1 MKRSIYS
8 LFILLLF
15 AAGCRSD
22 EKKEQSKLAED
33 SSSTINLDTIYP
45 NTAAGKVVQEHIKA
59 SMGNGEDAEARY
71 QQSLGLLRKE
81 PGAGEALYSTYLKVP
96 EQNYFLRT
104 LLVEGLK
111 ELHAPDA
118 LRYLSEIAN
127 QKIPP
132 NRVPESAEINTR
144 QDEVVIRVTAV
155 EGISALAADSVE
167 AAEKELTGLIAHE
180 DLTVRQ
186 MAVRGYLNSKFG
198 NAKEKIEML
207 RRRLPQQEHW
217 YITTDT
223 TNIRQVPH
231 PKMPDNFKLEPKNPT
246 TPPKI
251 K

>member
-1 MKRSIYS
+1 MKRSKYA

-15 AAGCRSD
+15 AAGCRSG
-22 EKKEQSKLAED
+22 EKKEQSQLAED
-33 SSSTINLDTIYP
+33 SSSTVKLDTIFP
-45 NTAAGKVVQEHIKA
+45 NTAAGKIVQDHIRA
-59 SMGNGEDAEARY
+59 SMGQGEDAEARY
-71 QQSLGLLRKE
+71 QQSLSLLRKE
-81 PGAGEALYSTYLKVP
+81 PGAGEALYATYAKVP
-96 EQNYFLRT
+96 EQYYFLRT

-118 LRYLSEIAN
+118 LNYLTEIAN
-127 QKIPP
+127 QKIPA
-132 NRVPESAEINTR
+132 NRHPESAEINTR
-144 QDEVVIRVTAV
+144 QDEVVIRITAV

-167 AAEKELTGLIAHE
+167 AAEKILTALIDHE

-186 MAVRGYLNSKFG
+186 MAVRGYLHSKFG
-198 NAKEKIEML
+198 NAKEKIEVL

-223 TNIRQVPH
+223 TNIRKIQH
-231 PKMPDNFKLEPKNPT
+231 PKMPEEFKLESKNPT